1 MSEDQT
7 PPEQKSP
14 LRDIV
19 QPFIDLAHA
28 PRALWGV
35 NLAYVLEGMVYFGML
50 GYLAIH
56 FSDFIFQ
63 GVDHADEYSHNSVMV
78 LTAGITIAMFFL
90 GSVADKRGI
99 RFALIAAFAFML
111 VGRVVMSG
119 APNVFGLDPARPGV
133 FAGDKVSL
141 YVTAIDTEEGNKTI
155 TEATV
160 VANDEGGADVD
171 TRLAIDLAAGEG
183 IVPSK
188 ELESRLV
195 KLSKATVVV
204 GKDSSWK
211 VQYGSRPIT
220 ARLLARSAEDQC
232 VCAGAVI
239 SLKSAY
245 VTARKKESNGESD
258 AGEDEYEYYIRCHWS
273 EQFGDVDS
281 SRCVSKSD
289 AKILEGI
296 DRLESG
302 DLEIAAQR
310 ASEILRSNHREALE
324 GRVLEVVRSGDSK
337 RWTARVLELLQAN
350 PFDGEAG
357 QQNHTCERKV
367 GDHEAMQR
375 TTKRWSIP
383 SPPDGMASANSVS
396 IAELRGMDDGPVKIM
411 LSGVYVSYVRNGAY
425 FVQAKRDGPAI
436 RVCVSPF
443 WSSLHMVTIL
453 GMLFVVVGYGLYQ
466 PAAYAAVRQFTTP
479 KTAAMG
485 FAMLYALMNLGG
497 WLPTFAFMLRDEKW
511 LGIGI
516 PGVYWFYTGVTL
528 LALFFTIVILSR
540 KTVAA
545 AIERAKAETAEIE
558 SSTEK
563 DKTEE
568 KTPEKQAA
576 DASLQDLAR
585 VPPAHIW
592 VLVLAVLGVVYWK
605 VKAPWDLYSCAF
617 FALLWLVLCAVPIT
631 GRWMARN
638 PLADGKF
645 FFFIFALIPVQTL
658 FAYNWLILPQYI
670 SRSFEGWIGEYF
682 EIAANANPLLIFIA
696 VPLIAAATQKSR
708 VYNMMIYGTF
718 IMALPAFLLVIG
730 PYAWTLFGY
739 LLIMTIGE
747 AMWQPRFLQYAAEIA
762 PEGRTGQYM
771 GVAQLPWF
779 LTKMLVPLLYSGR
792 MMDHFCPAEGVK
804 NTEMMWL
811 IFACIAMVSS
821 IVLVIAK
828 PWVGKDF
835 KTKAA

>member
-63 GVDHADEYSHNSVMV
+63 GVDHSDEYSHNSVMV

-183 IVPSK
+183 IAPSK
-188 ELESRLV
+188 DLESRLV

-211 VQYGSRPIT
+211 VQYGSGPIT
-220 ARLLARSAEDQC
+220 ANLLARSAEDQC

-258 AGEDEYEYYIRCHWS
+258 EGEDEYEYYIRCHWS

-296 DRLESG
+296 DRLESD
-302 DLEIAAQR
+302 DLKRAAER
-310 ASEILRSNHREALE
+310 ASEILRSNNREALE
-324 GRVLEVVRSGDSK
+324 GRVLEVVRSGDPK
-337 RWTARVLELLQAN
+337 RWTALVLELLQAN
-350 PFDGEAG
+350 PVDGEAG
-357 QQNHTCERKV
+357 QQNETCEREV
-367 GDHEAMQR
+367 GDHEGMQR
-375 TTKRWSIP
+375 ATKRWSIP

-396 IAELRGMDDGPVKIM
+396 IAELRAMDDGPVNVM
-411 LSGVYVSYVRNGAY
+411 LSGAYVSYVRNGAY
-425 FVQAKRDGPAI
+425 FLQTKRDGPAI
-436 RVCVSPF
+436 LTSVSPF
-443 WSSLHMVTIL
+443 WSSLHLVTIL
-453 GMLFVVVGYGLYQ
+453 GILFVVVGYGLYQ

-497 WLPTFAFMLRDEKW
+497 WLPSFAFMLRDKKW

-516 PGVYWFYTGVTL
+516 PGVYWVYTGVTL

-545 AIERAKAETAEIE
+545 AIARAKAETAEIE
-558 SSTEK
+558 STTEK

-568 KTPEKQAA
+568 KTPKKESVVAP
-576 DASLQDLAR
+576 LQDVAR
-585 VPPAHIW
+585 VPPAHMWFLMAAFIG
-592 VLVLAVLGVVYWK
+592 LLYWK

-617 FALLWLVLCAVPIT
+617 LAVMWLGFCSVPQT
-631 GRWMARN
+631 ARWLARH

-696 VPLIAAATQKSR
+696 VPLIAATTQKSR

-792 MMDHFCPAEGVK
+792 MMDRFCPAEGVK